1 MKKIWIALFAIC
13 VFFLASCGSSFPP
26 EFPAPD
32 FTLTSPVTGTKV
44 TLSELKNKPVIIY
57 WFASW

>member
-1 MKKIWIALFAIC
+1 MKKSRIAIFAIA
-13 VFFLASCGSSFPP
+13 FFLIASCGSSFPP

-32 FTLTSPVTGTKV
+32 FTLKSPVTGREV
-44 TLSELKNKPVIIY
+44 TLSELKGRPVIIY